1 MKQTRKKY
9 DAKFKAKVAIEALKE
24 RETLN
29 ELATTDRGHKNRTP
43 RIRYS
48 VLIQQNFVL

>member
-24 RETLN
+24 RETPKV
-29 ELATTDRGHKNRTP
+29 ASSRAKNGLTP
-43 RIRYS
+43 ALCI
-48 VLIQQNFVL
+48 LK

>member
-29 ELATTDRGHKNRTP
+29 ELAAKYREFNIKLYN
-43 RIRYS
+43 
-48 VLIQQNFVL
+48 